1 MIRRVTEPATPAPDA
16 APAVQKR
23 IVSAVATAA
32 GHMSFGPT
40 GHKSNVAKLVEMSM
54 VEAVKACKVA
64 GATDPK
70 FRDPMII
77 RQAIR
82 EARRIVLKSLDD
94 MAKERIAVEKKKIAD
109 ALAAAAPAE

>member
-1 MIRRVTEPATPAPDA
+1 MIRRATEPAPSAPDET
-16 APAVQKR
+16 PVVQKK

-32 GHMSFGPT
+32 GHMSFGQP
-40 GHKSNVAKLVEMSM
+40 GHKSNVAALVELSM

-82 EARRIVLKSLDD
+82 EARKIVLKSLDD
-94 MAKERIAVEKKKIAD
+94 MAKERIAAEQKKIAD